1 MPRYAR
7 PKLASSANAKR
18 TKPYSGTETTICR
31 PSHSGSSYNGYGR
44 LNTECWMQEFP
55 MREVVIASSVR
66 TPVGRAVK
74 GTLRATRPDEL
85 GAIAIKGALD
95 RVPQLDPKEI
105 EDVILGCAMPEA
117 EQGNNVARTAS
128 LRAGVPIE
136 ASAMTINR
144 FCSSGLQAI
153 AMAAERIMAGG
164 AEVIVAGGTES
175 MSMVPMGGNK
185 ISPNP
190 WLVEHYPDSLISM
203 GLTAERL
210 ASRFNISREGAD
222 NFSLR
227 SHQKALAAIAA
238 GKFDEETVPVPVSFT
253 TPNGSKPKREEII
266 FKMDEGPRAD
276 TSLEALLALKPAFH
290 VKGTVTAGNSSQM
303 SDGAAAAVVMSAER
317 AKALGIKPLARYV
330 SFATAGYKPEEM
342 GLGPVF
348 AIPKALK
355 IAGLKLSDIDVI
367 ELNEAFAAQSLAVI
381 KEAGLDPDRVNPNG
395 GAIALGHPLGCT
407 GAKLTATIIRELKRR
422 NAKYGLVTM
431 CVGGGMGAAG
441 IFENL

>member
-1 MPRYAR
+1 
-7 PKLASSANAKR
+7 
-18 TKPYSGTETTICR
+18 
-31 PSHSGSSYNGYGR
+31 
-44 LNTECWMQEFP
+44 
-55 MREVVIASSVR
+55 MREAVIVSSVR
-66 TPVGRAVK
+66 TPIGRAFK

-85 GAIAIKGALD
+85 AAIAIKGALD
-95 RVPQLDPKEI
+95 RVPQLDLREI

-117 EQGNNVARTAS
+117 EQGMNVARIAS
-128 LRAGVPIE
+128 LRAGLPVE

-153 AMAAERIMAGG
+153 SMAAERIMAGA
-164 AEVIVAGGTES
+164 AEVMVAGGTES
-175 MSMVPMGGNK
+175 MSMIPMGGNK

-190 WLVEHYPDSLISM
+190 WLVDSYPDAYLSM

-210 ASRFNISREGAD
+210 AKRFGITREAAD
-222 NFSLR
+222 EFSLR
-227 SHQKALAAIAA
+227 SHQKAMSAIES
-238 GKFDEETVPVPVSFT
+238 GKFEDETVPVPVSFT
-253 TPNGSKPKREEII
+253 TPNGSKPKRQEIV
-266 FKMDEGPRAD
+266 FKIDEGPRGD
-276 TSLEALLALKPAFH
+276 TSLDALTALKPAFH

-317 AKALGIKPLARYV
+317 ARALGIKPLARYV
-330 SFATAGYKPEEM
+330 AFATAGYKPEEM

-355 IAGLKLSDIDVI
+355 LAGLKLSEIDVI

-381 KEAGLDPDRVNPNG
+381 QEAGLDPDRVNPNG
-395 GAIALGHPLGCT
+395 GAVALGHPLGCT

-422 NAKYGLVTM
+422 NARYGLVTM

-441 IFENL
+441 IFENLN